1 MKVDIIKAHKWQLK
15 YRYQNFK
22 PKLIFKNL
30 KSIDEALFALGFFL
44 MAMSSEILFNQ
55 PFKKKINI
63 LHNSVFKNLFKKRY
77 ERIERIE
84 TNSFI
89 FSLFIILNKLL
100 KEQDTL
106 ESHAEELIL
115 YASLHW
121 ANTVKINQKNFGYKI
136 KCFLELWNK
145 NKNVILSK
153 KDDVVVDLII
163 DLYKSFEV
171 GISNKIIIKK
181 NIAVLIFSVSK
192 AVKDF
197 RYDVLNEFNKN
208 F

>member
-121 ANTVKINQKNFGYKI
+121 ANTLKINQKNFGYKI

-145 NKNVILSK
+145 NKNIILSK

>member
-15 YRYQNFK
+15 YRYHNFK

-163 DLYKSFEV
+163 DLYKTFEV

-197 RYDVLNEFNKN
+197 RYDVLNEYNKN

>member
-15 YRYQNFK
+15 YRYHNFK

-100 KEQDTL
+100 KEQDRL

-121 ANTVKINQKNFGYKI
+121 ANTVKINQKNFDYKI

-145 NKNVILSK
+145 NKNIILSK

-197 RYDVLNEFNKN
+197 RYDVLNEFNNN

>member
-121 ANTVKINQKNFGYKI
+121 ANTVKINQKNFSYKI